1 MHHEEVGHAMPA
13 WLGKIEIS
21 GVLRYAEFIAVQR
34 SKTRQDENRFTF
46 ARYFA
51 ADRLFARAALPFA
64 NLLSPVKH

>member
-1 MHHEEVGHAMPA
+1 MHQHEGRPALSA
-13 WLGKIEIS
+13 WLGKIEFS
-21 GVLRYAEFIAVQR
+21 GALRYGEFIAVQR